1 MLRRPLSEFFPS
13 GVTEI
18 LGTHEAISE
27 KPHVQRLLSDERHR
41 ASLTKLQAHSS
52 ARTQNLLLACTMPHA
67 SDWLLTAP
75 IPGLGL
81 SMHSDNFRTA
91 LKFRLGMPL
100 FDPDLKC
107 PASSA
112 KTGEVCGEELDA
124 HGDHALCCHY
134 GTSRVFRH
142 NQVRDILVT
151 QPKLQGFR
159 RW

>member
-1 MLRRPLSEFFPS
+1 
-13 GVTEI
+13 
-18 LGTHEAISE
+18 
-27 KPHVQRLLSDERHR
+27 
-41 ASLTKLQAHSS
+41 
-52 ARTQNLLLACTMPHA
+52 MPHA

-112 KTGEVCGEELDA
+112 KTGEFAVRSWTSTATTLFAAIMVRPACF
-124 HGDHALCCHY
+124 
-134 GTSRVFRH
+134 GTIKSGIF
-142 NQVRDILVT
+142 LVT